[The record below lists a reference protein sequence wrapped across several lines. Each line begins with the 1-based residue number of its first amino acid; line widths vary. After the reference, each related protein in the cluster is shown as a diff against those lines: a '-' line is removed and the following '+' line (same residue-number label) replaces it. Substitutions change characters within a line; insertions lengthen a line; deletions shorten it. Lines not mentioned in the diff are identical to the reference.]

1 MFQLNCGH
9 EESWLYWLISVLWL
23 LGGLFQGHCFVG
35 ERDRERVYKKEVCT
49 GLQYLVL
56 VIYGW
61 VGREGGA

>member
-1 MFQLNCGH
+1 M
-9 EESWLYWLISVLWL
+9 
-23 LGGLFQGHCFVG
+23 GG
-35 ERDRERVYKKEVCT
+35 RDRERVYKKEVCA